1 MERTFRYTA
10 AGLILV
16 LATVLSYGLGA
27 SRAGAVAT
35 AQEAGGGPFGLVEEA
50 YRILKQDH
58 VDRST
63 LDAGTLVPAAIR
75 GMVEALGDP
84 HTAYID
90 ADTYKLERHAF
101 EGAFQGIGATV
112 AMVEGAITIV
122 SPIRGSPAE
131 RAGIR
136 PGDRILAVDGDPTDG
151 MALADAVARIRGLR
165 GSKVALTIL
174 HVGTTLPERI
184 EIVRDEIRTPS
195 VFAELRDDGIA
206 HVRIGQFTNRTNEE
220 IVEALRG
227 LRQTG
232 MQGLVLDLRR
242 NPGGLLEETVR
253 VTSQFLTS
261 GAVLYEARA
270 DGPRKEWSVRPGGL
284 ATDIPL
290 VILVDRGSASG
301 SEVLAGALQDAG
313 RAPLVGTRTFG
324 KGTVNQVHEMSD
336 QSALY
341 VSIAR
346 WYTPKGR
353 QIEGGG
359 LQPDIEVA
367 LTDDDLSQGRD
378 PQLERALDIL
388 LRRG

>member
-1 MERTFRYTA
+1 MQRTFRYTA
-10 AGLILV
+10 TSLMLV
-16 LATVLSYGLGA
+16 LVAVLAYGLGA
-27 SRAGAVAT
+27 TRAGAVAT
-35 AQEAGGGPFGLVEEA
+35 VQAGEGPFGLLQEA

-58 VDRST
+58 VDRAT
-63 LDAGTLVPAAIR
+63 LDAAALVPAAVR
-75 GMVEALGDP
+75 GMIEALGDP

-90 ADTYKLERHAF
+90 AETYKLERHAF

-136 PGDRILAVDGDPTDG
+136 PGDRILAVDGDSTRG
-151 MALADAVARIRGLR
+151 MALADVVARIRGVR

-174 HVGTTLPERI
+174 HAGATLPEQV

-206 HVRIGQFTNRTNEE
+206 HLRISQFTNRTNEE
-220 IVEALRG
+220 IMEELRG
-227 LRQTG
+227 LRQRG
-232 MQGLVLDLRR
+232 MRGLVLDLRR

-253 VTSQFLTS
+253 VTSQFLAS

-270 DGPRKEWSVRPGGL
+270 EGPRKEWAVRSGGV
-284 ATDIPL
+284 ATELPL
-290 VILVDRGSASG
+290 VVLVDRGSASG

-324 KGTVNQVHEMSD
+324 KGTVNQVREMSD

-353 QIEGGG
+353 QIEGAG

-367 LTDDDLSQGRD
+367 LTEDDLSQGRD

-388 LRRG
+388 LRQG

>member
-1 MERTFRYTA
+1 MQRTFQYSATSLI
-10 AGLILV
+10 LILV
-16 LATVLSYGLGA
+16 AVLSYGLGA
-27 SRAGAVAT
+27 TRPGAIAT
-35 AQEAGGGPFGLVEEA
+35 VQASESPFGLVQEA

-58 VDRST
+58 VDRAA
-63 LDAGTLVPAAIR
+63 LDPSTLVPAAIR
-75 GMVEALGDP
+75 GMVEALGDS

-90 ADTYKLERHAF
+90 AATYKLERHAF

-112 AMVEGAITIV
+112 AMVDGAITIV

-131 RAGIR
+131 SSGIR
-136 PGDRILAVDGDPTDG
+136 PGDRILAVDGESTQG
-151 MALADAVARIRGLR
+151 MALADAVARIRGTR
-165 GSKVALTIL
+165 GSKVVLTIL
-174 HVGTTLPERI
+174 HAGSSLPEQV

-206 HVRIGQFTNRTNEE
+206 HMRISQFTSRTNEE
-220 IVEALRG
+220 TVEALRG
-227 LRQTG
+227 LRRTG
-232 MQGLVLDLRR
+232 MRGLVLDLRR

-253 VTSQFLTS
+253 VTSQFLAS

-270 DGPRKEWSVRPGGL
+270 DGPRKEWSVRSGGL
-284 ATDIPL
+284 ATDLPM

-313 RAPLVGTRTFG
+313 RAPLIGTRTFG
-324 KGTVNQVHEMSD
+324 KGTVNQVREMSD

-353 QIEGGG
+353 QIEGAG
-359 LQPDIEVA
+359 LQPDVEVA
-367 LTDDDLSQGRD
+367 LTEDDLSRGRD
-378 PQLERALDIL
+378 PQLERALEIL
-388 LRRG
+388 LRQG